1 MITIHSE
8 DHKLRDSKTE
18 LSGGLFVE
26 PFERPSRV
34 EYILN
39 EIQARQLGEVRSPD
53 EFGMGPIKQIHD
65 EDFIEF
71 LSTAW
76 TQWAQEGYKGEAIAT
91 CWPAR
96 RMSLRKPT
104 QIDGL
109 LGYYSLAAETT
120 ISPGTYEAA
129 LASVN
134 VALTGAQLI
143 NQGESVAFSL
153 CRPPGHHAAIDMYGG
168 YCFFNNAAIAAQHF
182 IDNGAKR
189 VAILDVDYHHGNGT
203 QDIFY
208 TRDDVLFISLHAN
221 PQEEFPHFLGYA
233 DETGA
238 DKGAGFNVN
247 YSLDRGT
254 GFDAW
259 FTALKDAGNKIRE
272 YSADVLI
279 VSLGVDTFKK
289 DPISHFTLDSEDFT
303 HYGSYLAGLNLPTLV
318 VMEGGYA
325 VEEIG
330 INTVNVLKGFE
341 AGPGR

>member
-18 LSGGLFVE
+18 LSGGQFVE

-34 EYILN
+34 EFILN
-39 EIQARQLGEVRSPD
+39 EIHSRQLGEVRAP
-53 EFGMGPIKQIHD
+53 EKFGLEPILQIHD
-65 EDFIEF
+65 ADFTAF

-76 TQWAQEGYKGEAIAT
+76 TQWKQEGYKGEAIAT

-120 ISPGTYEAA
+120 ISQGTYEAA
-129 LASVN
+129 LSSVD

-143 NQGESVAFSL
+143 NQGESVIFSL

-168 YCFFNNAAIAAQHF
+168 YCFFNNAAIAAQRF
-182 IDNGAKR
+182 LNNGAQR

-208 TRDDVLFISLHAN
+208 NRDDVLFLSLHAN

-233 DETGA
+233 DETGNG
-238 DKGAGFNVN
+238 KGEGFNVN

-254 GFDAW
+254 GFEAW
-259 FTALKDAGNKIRE
+259 FAALNDAANKVRD
-272 YSADVLI
+272 YAPDVLI
-279 VSLGVDTFKK
+279 ISLGVDTFKK
-289 DPISHFTLDSEDFT
+289 DPISYFTLDSDDFT
-303 HYGSYLAGLNLPTLV
+303 QYGRYLAALNLPTLF

-341 AGPGR
+341 AGM

>member
-18 LSGGLFVE
+18 LAGGQLVE

-34 EYILN
+34 EYILK
-39 EIQARQLGEVRSPD
+39 EIHSRQLGDIRSP
-53 EFGMGPIKQIHD
+53 EQFGMDSIRQIHD
-65 EDFIEF
+65 ADFIEF
-71 LSTAW
+71 LSNAW
-76 TQWAQEGYKGEAIAT
+76 TQWTKEGYKGEAIAT

-96 RMSLRKPT
+96 RMSQRKPT

-109 LGYYSLAAETT
+109 LGYYSLAAETAIT
-120 ISPGTYEAA
+120 KGTYEAA

-134 VALTGAQLI
+134 VALTGADLI
-143 NQGESVAFSL
+143 NQGESVVFSL

-168 YCFFNNAAIAAQHF
+168 YCFFNNAAIAAQRF
-182 IDNGAKR
+182 LDNGARR

-208 TRDDVLFISLHAN
+208 DRNDVLFISLHAN
-221 PQEEFPHFLGYA
+221 PQQEFPHFLGYA

-238 DKGAGFNVN
+238 GAGEGFNVN

-259 FTALKDAGNKIRE
+259 FAALEDAGKQILE
-272 YSADVLI
+272 YGADVLI
-279 VSLGVDTFKK
+279 ISLGVDTFKE
-289 DPISHFTLDSEDFT
+289 DPISHFTLESDDFT
-303 HYGSYLAGLNLPTLV
+303 RYGSYLAGLQLPTLF

-325 VEEIG
+325 VQEIG
-330 INTVNVLKGFE
+330 INTVNVLSGFE
-341 AGPGR
+341 AQG